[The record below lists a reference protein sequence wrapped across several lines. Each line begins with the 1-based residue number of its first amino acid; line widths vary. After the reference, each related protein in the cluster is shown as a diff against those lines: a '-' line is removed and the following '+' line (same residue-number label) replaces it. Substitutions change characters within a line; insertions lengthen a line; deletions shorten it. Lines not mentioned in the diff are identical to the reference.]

1 MFSNQELI
9 LKLIFLTSLEKILF
23 SAKMKKSAERTA
35 DLKSI
40 MIKYYLLIAATP
52 GSSKPSKLSSIAPPP
67 VET

>member
-35 DLKSI
+35 DLKCI
-40 MIKYYLLIAATP
+40 MVKYYLLIAATP
-52 GSSKPSKLSSIAPPP
+52 GSSKPSRLSNIAPPP